1 MSKNKEIIA
10 TPANPAL
17 PFSTVVGFESLV
29 FVSGIVGRD
38 PKSGGMAAGD
48 MTAQTRQALTN
59 IAEQIGKAGITL
71 KNALKVTVF
80 VTDMKRFKEMNTAY
94 LEFFREGLPARSCV
108 GVTAL
113 PDPEALVEIE
123 VIAHR

>member
-1 MSKNKEIIA
+1 MNNKKEIIA
-10 TPANPAL
+10 TPSNPEL
-17 PFSTVVGFESLV
+17 PFSTVVGFENLV

-38 PKSGGMAAGD
+38 PKTGEIAAGD
-48 MTAQTRQALTN
+48 MAAQTRQALTN
-59 IAEQIGKAGITL
+59 IAEQMGKAGINL

-94 LEFFREGLPARSCV
+94 LEFFRGGLPARSCV